1 MATWSRWHDPHLS
14 PMPLV
19 FTVSCSQ
26 TGLVN
31 PNMESR
37 PLPQQW
43 FGCWLSTPPFWA
55 SVTCFL
61 QKGQNLEEYL
71 GGSLLQRGQNFPEM
85 KPGSSSPEQPVP
97 LMLRVQRTNKKK
109 KWFKVTSTS
118 KDAQL
123 PSEWERPLSLLI

>member
-1 MATWSRWHDPHLS
+1 M
-14 PMPLV
+14 
-19 FTVSCSQ
+19 
-26 TGLVN
+26 
-31 PNMESR
+31 
-37 PLPQQW
+37 
-43 FGCWLSTPPFWA
+43 
-55 SVTCFL
+55 TCFL

-71 GGSLLQRGQNFPEM
+71 GGSLLQRGQNVPEM